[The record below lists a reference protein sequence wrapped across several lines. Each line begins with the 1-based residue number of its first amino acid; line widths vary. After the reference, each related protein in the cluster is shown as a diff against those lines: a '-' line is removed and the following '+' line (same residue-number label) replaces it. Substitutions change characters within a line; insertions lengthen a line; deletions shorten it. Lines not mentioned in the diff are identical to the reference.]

1 MRCALR
7 LRCDQVGLAHVGRT
21 NETGPTPSGPTRG
34 RPLRSGRDRDL
45 AFATAVVEADAAGSV
60 AGQYY
65 KTTLDNG
72 VRIVTGPMSGVR
84 SASLIFY
91 YNIGSRFEPNEIAG
105 VSHFLEHMLFKGTV
119 KRPDPMTISEQI
131 ESVGGMLNAATG
143 RESTSYWCKV
153 PSTHFELAF
162 DVLADMLRNS
172 TFDAT
177 ELDKERKVIFEE
189 IRSVQ
194 DVPEDLVHDLIDQL
208 VWGED
213 PVGREIA
220 GSEETVA
227 NIDRAKMM
235 DFWFR
240 NYSPERLIVAAGGDI
255 RHEDVVTLSE
265 KFFSDLKPAET
276 VDRYTPVIVT
286 QESKRVHVVNRE
298 TEQAHLCVG
307 FPALSYHDER
317 RYAQSTIE
325 AILSAGMSS
334 RLFQEIRERRGLVY
348 SVYGY
353 FRGYEDVGQGVI
365 YAGTDI
371 ERVEETIEA
380 VVGELQKLRDIP
392 VPAEELENSKTLRKG
407 RLLMGLEDSRSVA
420 SWVGSQEA
428 TYGRIRTPEEVME
441 LIEAVTVEDVQ
452 AVADEILREDRL
464 SLTVIGPYKNQDA
477 FGELLTFR

>member
-1 MRCALR
+1 
-7 LRCDQVGLAHVGRT
+7 
-21 NETGPTPSGPTRG
+21 
-34 RPLRSGRDRDL
+34 
-45 AFATAVVEADAAGSV
+45 
-60 AGQYY
+60 
-65 KTTLDNG
+65 
-72 VRIVTGPMSGVR
+72 
-84 SASLIFY
+84 
-91 YNIGSRFEPNEIAG
+91 
-105 VSHFLEHMLFKGTV
+105 MLFKGTER
-119 KRPDPMTISEQI
+119 RPDPMTISEEI

-194 DVPEDLVHDLIDQL
+194 DIPEDLVHDLMDQL
-208 VWGED
+208 IWGQD

-227 NIDRAKMM
+227 NIDRDAMVS
-235 DFWFR
+235 FWQR
-240 NYSPERLIVAAGGDI
+240 NYSPDRLIVAAGGDI
-255 RHEDVVTLSE
+255 EHEAVVELTE
-265 KFFSDLKPAET
+265 RFFGDLTAAGE
-276 VDRYTPVIVT
+276 VDRYTPVTVN
-286 QESKRVHVVNRE
+286 QDARRVQVINRE
-298 TEQAHLCVG
+298 TEQAHLCVA
-307 FPALSYHDER
+307 FPALSYHDPR
-317 RYAQSTIE
+317 RFAQSTIE

-334 RLFQEIRERRGLVY
+334 RLFQEIREKRGLVY

-353 FRGYEDVGQGVI
+353 FRGYEDVGQGVV

-380 VVGELQKLRDIP
+380 IIGELQKIRDIP

-420 SWVGSQEA
+420 SWIGSQEA
-428 TYGRIRTPEEVME
+428 TYGEIKSPEEVME
-441 LIEAVTVEDVQ
+441 LIDAVTIEGVQ
-452 AVADEILREDRL
+452 EVASEILRSDRL
-464 SLTVIGPYKNQDA
+464 NLTLIGPYDNDGTFADLLA
-477 FGELLTFR
+477 FR